1 MSIHDDSTDFCP
13 IARVA
18 ELLGDPCT
26 LLIVRDLLTGNKR
39 FKDFELS
46 LSPMSTRT
54 ISNKLKILEEKH
66 ILIRTEFKEKP
77 PRVEYQLTKE
87 GRSLSTLIEDMRIYG
102 KKYL

>member
-39 FKDFELS
+39 FKDFEAS